1 VLILKLLLVPLF
13 LALISL
19 AGKRW
24 GAGVAGWLAG
34 FPVVAGPILL
44 FLAVERGAEFATRA
58 AINSLSAVF
67 ASITF
72 SLVYAWCSQRWNW
85 MISLC
90 AAMSAWLLAAITL
103 SLTVD
108 ALWTAAFIAL
118 ITLVAGPRLF
128 PRATA
133 ASISSA
139 LPKVELA
146 LRMLAGAIL
155 TVLVTLLANNIG
167 PKWSG
172 LLAVFPVLGSV
183 LSVFSHATHGAQ
195 YVAVLLR
202 AMAMGMWSFAVFC
215 GALAISLQHI
225 AIPVAFLAAVG
236 LAALT
241 HLLVRWWVARLTAR

>member
-1 VLILKLLLVPLF
+1 MLILKLLLVPIF

-44 FLAVERGAEFATRA
+44 FLAVERGAAFATQA

-67 ASITF
+67 ASIAF
-72 SLVYAWCSQRWNW
+72 SLVYARCSQRWNW

-90 AAMSAWLLAAITL
+90 VAMSAWFLAAFTL
-103 SLTVD
+103 SFTVD
-108 ALWTAAFIAL
+108 ALWTAALIAL

-128 PRATA
+128 PPATA
-133 ASISSA
+133 GAITSS
-139 LPKVELA
+139 LPKGELA
-146 LRMLAGAIL
+146 LRMIAGAIL
-155 TVLVTLLANNIG
+155 TVLVTLLASNIG

-215 GALAISLQHI
+215 GALAISLHHL
-225 AIPVAFLAAVG
+225 AITVAFVAALG

-241 HLLVRWWVARLTAR
+241 HLLVRWWITRSLAA